1 MNNLLNTVN
10 TSPQLQQ
17 LFGVHGIAVKVRRIF
32 MIDGTEITDIN
43 MLGQD
48 EQLFLSEG
56 QSFLPVS
63 FILSFR
69 VGNFFK
75 LVTLMI
81 SKLSHPEIL
90 TTEAHPEPEKLS
102 SPSEISMRRNFR
114 KPGLNNL
121 CAACTRCC
129 VVI

>member
-63 FILSFR
+63 CILPFR
-69 VGNFFK
+69 VGNFF
-75 LVTLMI
+75 
-81 SKLSHPEIL
+81 
-90 TTEAHPEPEKLS
+90 
-102 SPSEISMRRNFR
+102 
-114 KPGLNNL
+114 
-121 CAACTRCC
+121 
-129 VVI
+129 